1 MNVTVV
7 GQGYVGLPIAVKAAE
22 AGLFVCGFDI
32 DIEKIQR
39 LKNGNTDS
47 PDISRDQIIKLQAGG
62 HLKFISRLDEAIGTK
77 IFVIAVPTPV
87 NSSLEPD
94 HSYLEKACLSISKF
108 VSPKTLIVNESTSH
122 IGTLR
127 DFIKPIIDSNSGQKD
142 LMYAVAPE
150 RIDPGNLTWNV
161 KNTPRVIAG
170 LDVESSKHAFEFY
183 SKFCDQITI
192 VSKPEIAEAAKLLE
206 NTYRH
211 INIALINEL
220 SGIFKSFNISTTEV
234 VNAASTKPFGF
245 TPFFPG
251 IGVGGHCIPV
261 DPNYL
266 LFSAKN
272 VGVDSKFIKLANE
285 INQNMSKVIIE
296 RIEKFLGGTVENK
309 KIQLVGIS
317 YKSNISD
324 TRESPAIV
332 LMKNLRELGSTVS
345 WFDPLVREF
354 EGESSSELDSDIDVG
369 LILAPHNEIDLTI
382 WERKSIKVLDLS
394 PTFKNYGWTKFL

>member
-1 MNVTVV
+1 MKVTVV

-22 AGLFVCGFDI
+22 AGLFVYGFDI
-32 DIEKIQR
+32 DIKKIQR
-39 LKNGNTDS
+39 LKNGYTDS
-47 PDISRDQIIKLQAGG
+47 PDISRDQLVNLQTSG
-62 HLKFISRLDEAIGTK
+62 HLKFTSSLDEVINTK

-87 NSSLEPD
+87 NSRLEPD
-94 HSYLEKACLSISKF
+94 HSYLEKACQSISKF
-108 VSPKTLIVNESTSH
+108 VSPKTLIINESTSH

-127 DFIKPIIDSNSGQKD
+127 DFIKPIIDSNSGEKD

-150 RIDPGNLTWNV
+150 RIDPGNLAWSI

-170 LDVESSKHAFEFY
+170 LDVESARHAFEFY
-183 SKFCDQITI
+183 NKFCDQITI

-220 SGIFKSFNISTTEV
+220 SGIFSSLGISTTEV
-234 VNAASTKPFGF
+234 VKAASTKPFGF

-266 LFSAKN
+266 QFSANN
-272 VGVDSKFIKLANE
+272 VGVNSKFIKLANE
-285 INQNMSKVIIE
+285 INQSMSKVVIE
-296 RIEKFLGGTVENK
+296 RIERFLGDTIKNK

-332 LMKNLRELGSTVS
+332 LMKNLRELGSIVS
-345 WFDPLVREF
+345 WHDPLVREF
-354 EGESSSELDSDIDVG
+354 AGESSSELDPDIDVG

-382 WERKSIKVLDLS
+382 WERKLTKVLDLS